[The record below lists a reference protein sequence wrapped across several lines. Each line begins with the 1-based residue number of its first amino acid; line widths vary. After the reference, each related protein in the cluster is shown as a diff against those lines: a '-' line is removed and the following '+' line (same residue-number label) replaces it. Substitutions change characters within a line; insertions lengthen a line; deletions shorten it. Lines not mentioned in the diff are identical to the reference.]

1 MTFLKNSELRLRV
14 QTYAILISLCRK
26 NSIVV
31 VAVAGAVVG
40 AAVRGGGVESQPGRP
55 SYSYMQ

>member
-1 MTFLKNSELRLRV
+1 M
-14 QTYAILISLCRK
+14 YAILISLCRK